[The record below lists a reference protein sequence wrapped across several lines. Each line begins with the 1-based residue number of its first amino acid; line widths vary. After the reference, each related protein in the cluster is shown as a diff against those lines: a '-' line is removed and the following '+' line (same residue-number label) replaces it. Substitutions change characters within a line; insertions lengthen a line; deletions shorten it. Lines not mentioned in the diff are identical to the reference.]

1 MNREEWLALLR
12 QQRCIAVIRAT
23 EFDQGR
29 RMAAAI
35 AASGLRLI
43 EITWTSDRPSA
54 LIAALR
60 AEFPSCVIGAGTLLD
75 VAAVETAVDAG
86 AQFLFSPHTQTALIR
101 AAASANVPIIPGAL
115 SPTEIVSAWQAGAAS
130 VKVFPVQA
138 VGGSAY
144 IKSLQGP
151 LGSIPLIPTGGV
163 TLENAHEFVQAGA
176 IAIGLA
182 SELFP
187 KAAIAAG
194 NWDEVT
200 ERARRLLQNLKS
212 LSAGEDAVC

>member
-1 MNREEWLALLR
+1 MNREEWLTLVR

-23 EFDQGR
+23 EFEQGR

-54 LIAALR
+54 LIASLR

-75 VAAVETAVDAG
+75 VAAVETAVEAG
-86 AQFLFSPHTQTALIR
+86 AQFLFSPHTQAELIR
-101 AAASANVPIIPGAL
+101 AATNANVPMIPGAL

-144 IKSLQGP
+144 IHSLQGP
-151 LGSIPLIPTGGV
+151 LGGIPLIPTGGV

-187 KAAIAAG
+187 KAAMAAG
-194 NWDEVT
+194 NWAEVT
-200 ERARRLLQNLKS
+200 ERAQRLLQNLKKT
-212 LSAGEDAVC
+212 